1 MKRIGIPRALMY
13 HRLDTLWS
21 TFFKE
26 LGCEVVYSEETTRA
40 IMEQGDKLSVDEC
53 CLASKIYLGHVA
65 NLQDKCDF
73 VFVPSMVGQKS
84 REGYCTKFQA
94 LPDLVANTFSEPM
107 GKKPIPLL
115 TCAIGKYEVE
125 SHTEEEAFIDLG
137 AKLGA
142 GRKESKRAYQQA
154 KKAWGKERS
163 RKAKRFDKQLAKLK
177 QARAQEVDAAQKAG
191 EPVPTL
197 KPIILLVGH
206 PYVTHDPYI
215 GEQAQQMLVDCGAH
229 VLLAE
234 EFNQERSLA
243 RSYEFS
249 KTMPWILNRELC
261 GTIAELQNEVDGIV
275 ILSAFPCGPDSMT
288 NEAVAAHITETP
300 TLILTVD
307 AQSGTAGLETRIES
321 FVDILQFQS
330 QGGYVH
336 A

>member
-1 MKRIGIPRALMY
+1 MKTIGIPRALMF
-13 HRLDTLWS
+13 HRFETLWS
-21 TFFKE
+21 TFFEE
-26 LGCEVVYSEETTRA
+26 LGCKVVYSEETTRA
-40 IMEQGDKLSVDEC
+40 IMERGDQLSVDEC

-65 NLQDKCDF
+65 DLKDKCDL
-73 VFVPSMVGQKS
+73 VFVPSLVGQKR

-94 LPDLVANTFSEPM
+94 LPDLVRNTFSTSM
-107 GKKPIPLL
+107 GNDPIPLL
-115 TCAIGKYEVE
+115 TCAIGNYEVE
-125 SHTEEEAFIDLG
+125 SHEEEEAFEDLG

-142 GRKESKRAYQQA
+142 SRKQARKAYASA
-154 KKAWGKERS
+154 KKAWNRERE
-163 RKAKRFDKQLAKLK
+163 RKAKRFAKSLSSAK
-177 QARAQEVDAAQKAG
+177 AARTNELNKAKEG
-191 EPVPTL
+191 NKPAPAL

-215 GEQAQQMLVDCGAH
+215 GEQAQQMLEDCGAQ
-229 VLLAE
+229 VFLAE
-234 EFNQERSLA
+234 DFNPEKSLK
-243 RSYEFS
+243 RSYDFS
-249 KTMPWILNRELC
+249 QTMPWLINRELC
-261 GTIAELQNEVDGIV
+261 GAIAELQDEVDGIV

-288 NEAVAAHITETP
+288 NEAVAARITSTP

>member
-13 HRLDTLWS
+13 HRFDTLWS

-26 LGCEVVYSEETTRA
+26 LGCEVVYSDETTRA

-65 NLQDKCDF
+65 NLQGKCDY

-94 LPDLVANTFSEPM
+94 LPDLVANTFNESM
-107 GKKPIPLL
+107 GRTPIPLL
-115 TCAIGKYEVE
+115 TCPIGKYEVE
-125 SHTEEEAFIDLG
+125 SHTEEEAFEGLG

-142 GRKESKRAYQQA
+142 SRKQARKAYRQA
-154 KKAWGKERS
+154 RKAWDKERA

-177 QARAQEVDAAQKAG
+177 QTRAEDVALAKKTAQ
-191 EPVPTL
+191 PVPTL
-197 KPIILLVGH
+197 EPIILLVGH

-215 GEQAQQMLVDCGAH
+215 GEQARQMLEDCGAH

-234 EFNQERSLA
+234 EFNQERSLE

-261 GTIAELQNEVDGIV
+261 GAIAELQDEVDGIV
-275 ILSAFPCGPDSMT
+275 VLSAFPCGPDSMT

-321 FVDILQFQS
+321 FVDILQVQS